1 MKCKRYRQKGFTP
14 TPKFG
19 VSSRSE
25 RGFTPHH
32 FWKSKKVNLKQAR
45 NGAGFTLVELIV
57 SVAIFSLVI
66 TVASSLF
73 STVLRSQRKSI
84 NVQNIQDNGRYLMN
98 FMAKEIRMS
107 DIENP
112 DSEIPFLNISHSIHG
127 DITYT
132 FTGAT
137 GDPETAWKITRNGQA
152 INSNQVWVEGRFFI
166 DGKTGGDDEQPRV
179 TMVMKVG
186 TLGTKIEERAEINL
200 QTTLSQ
206 RKLD

>member
-1 MKCKRYRQKGFTP
+1 MSTGALIRLVPKPDFIIGNKFHKTHSMKHETKLK
-14 TPKFG
+14 
-19 VSSRSE
+19 
-25 RGFTPHH
+25 
-32 FWKSKKVNLKQAR
+32 KS
-45 NGAGFTLVELIV
+45 GFTLVELIV

-66 TVASSLF
+66 AIASGLF
-73 STVLRSQRKSI
+73 STILRSQRKST

-107 DIENP
+107 DIESP
-112 DSEIPFLNISHSIHG
+112 DGETPLLNINHLIHG

-137 GDPETAWKITRNGQA
+137 GDPETAWQITRNGQQ
-152 INSNQVWVEGRFFI
+152 INSDQVWVEGRFFI
-166 DGKTGGDDEQPRV
+166 NGKIGGDDEQPRV
-179 TMVMKVG
+179 TIVMKVG
-186 TLGTKIEERAEINL
+186 TSGAKIEERTEINL